1 MKNKKT
7 LLAVGAV
14 ILAAVLMVG
23 AWVAFAPRASAGG
36 KDIVIS
42 VTSADGKKESFEV
55 STDAEYLKEAAESVL
70 TLEGEAGPYGFTLY
84 AINGVKADFS
94 KDSSYWAVY
103 VDGAYGQYGLD
114 AQPVT
119 DGSEY
124 AFVYERY

>member
-14 ILAAVLMVG
+14 ILAAVLMAG
-23 AWVAFAPRASAGG
+23 AWFALGPRAAAG
-36 KDIVIS
+36 KKNIVIS
-42 VTSADGKKESFEV
+42 VTYADGTKESFDLA
-55 STDAEYLKEAAESVL
+55 TDAEYLKEAAEEVL

-84 AINGVKADFS
+84 VINGVEANFG
-94 KDSSYWAVY
+94 KDASYWAIY
-103 VDGAYGQYGLD
+103 VDGGYGRYGLD

-124 AFVYERY
+124 AFVYEKY